1 MICPQYSF
9 KRNDPEVI
17 MHDHNKTTL
26 LDGSV
31 EQDEGIELAKKI
43 VEEEEGLGRQPAG
56 FARLVIPTLAVAW
69 SLFQLSIASFWI
81 LDSTLV
87 RAIHLGF
94 ALSIIFL
101 NYPMLKKK
109 RFGLDFLSTKA
120 RIPIFDYCL
129 AALAGFAALYIVIDH
144 SGMVERVGMPILRD
158 LVIGMLLLVLLLEG
172 ARRVLG
178 PAMPTIAAIF
188 VLYAFFGPYM
198 PDFIAFKGVS
208 LNRFVGQMTMSTEG
222 IYGVPLNVS
231 ATIVFLFVLFG
242 AMLDKAGGGRYFIQ
256 LALSLLGGYRG
267 GPAKAAVLG
276 SCMTGMVSGSSV
288 ANVVTCGTFTI
299 PMMKKVGYPPTKA
312 AAIEVASGVN
322 GQIMPPVMGAAA
334 FIIAEYVN
342 VPYSEVC
349 KAAVVPAIA
358 IYVALFYITHLE
370 ACKLGL
376 KGIPRNELPN
386 FFKTLAGGFH
396 FLVPLAVLLYELIIA
411 RHSPDMA
418 AFKAI
423 VTIAAVMLLQHPV
436 RAYLRKEPL
445 APAFKQ
451 GVVDIFQGLAAGGR
465 NMLTVA
471 CACAAAGIIVG
482 IVAMGLGQLIT
493 SIVATLSMGNVYLLL
508 IIAALCSLM
517 LGMGLPTTANYIV
530 VASLMVPVILEVG
543 QMNGF
548 VVPLMAAHLYCFYFG
563 ILADDTPPVCLAAY
577 AAAAIAKAPPLATGI
592 QGFMYDIRT
601 AVLPLMFIF
610 NSDLILHNINSW
622 PQALLILVMT
632 CLACCAF
639 SIAAQGWFIIRN
651 RFYEAPLFLLTALIL
666 FRPELLTR
674 LIGIPEELRYT
685 GYAFGVALF
694 AMLYGMQRLRRSAT
708 EDAVMATA

>member
-1 MICPQYSF
+1 
-9 KRNDPEVI
+9 
-17 MHDHNKTTL
+17 MHTPKEPMPPG
-26 LDGSV
+26 DGL
-31 EQDEGIELAKKI
+31 ENNDEGIELAKKI
-43 VEEEEGLGRQPAG
+43 VEEEEGVGRQPAG
-56 FARLVIPTLAVAW
+56 FSRFVIPTLAVCW

-101 NYPMLKKK
+101 NYPMLKKS
-109 RFGLDFLSTKA
+109 RFGLDFLATRS
-120 RIPIFDYCL
+120 RIPVLDFVLSI
-129 AALAGFAALYIVIDH
+129 LAGIAALYIVIDH
-144 SGMVERVGMPILRD
+144 TGMVQRVGMPILRD
-158 LVIGMLLLVLLLEG
+158 LVFGIMLLVLLLEA

-178 PAMPTIAAIF
+178 PAMPTVALFFI
-188 VLYAFFGPYM
+188 LYSFFGPYM
-198 PDFIAFKGVS
+198 PDFIAFKGAS
-208 LNRFVGQMTMSTEG
+208 LNRFIGQMTMSTEG

-242 AMLDKAGGGRYFIQ
+242 AMLDKAGGGKYFIT
-256 LALSLLGGYRG
+256 LALSLLGGYKG

-299 PMMKKVGYPPTKA
+299 PMMKKVGYPATKA

-342 VPYSEVC
+342 VPYSAVC
-349 KAAVVPAIA
+349 KAAVVPAVA

-376 KGIPRNELPN
+376 KGMAKSELPD
-386 FFKTLAGGFH
+386 FLKTLVGGCH
-396 FLVPLAVLLYELIIA
+396 FMLPLAVLLYELIVA
-411 RHSPDMA
+411 RHSPDLA

-423 VTIAAVMLLQHPV
+423 MAIIAIMLLQHPV
-436 RAYLRKEPL
+436 RAFFRKEPL
-445 APAFKQ
+445 APAMKQ
-451 GVVDIFQGLAAGGR
+451 GIAEVFAGLAAGGR

-471 CACAAAGIIVG
+471 AACAAAGIIVG

-493 SIVATLSMGNVYLLL
+493 SIVATLSGGNIYLLL
-508 IIAALCSLM
+508 VIAALCSLL

-530 VASLMVPVILEVG
+530 VASLMVPVITEVG
-543 QMNGF
+543 QMSGL
-548 VVPLMAAHLYCFYFG
+548 VVPLIAAHLYCFYFG

-577 AAAAIAKAPPLATGI
+577 AAAAIAKAPTIATGI

-610 NSDLILHNINSW
+610 NGDLLLLNINSW
-622 PQALLILVMT
+622 PQILLILVMT
-632 CLACCAF
+632 CLGACAF
-639 SIAAQGWFIIRN
+639 SIAVQGWFIVRN
-651 RFYEAPLFLLTALIL
+651 KAYELPLFLLTALIL
-666 FRPELLTR
+666 LRPGLLTR
-674 LIGIPEELRYT
+674 LLGMPEEMRHL
-685 GYAFGVALF
+685 GYAAGVGLF
-694 AMLYGMQRLRRSAT
+694 VILYGLQRLRRANSENT
-708 EDAVMATA
+708 VMATA

>member
-1 MICPQYSF
+1 
-9 KRNDPEVI
+9 
-17 MHDHNKTTL
+17 MHNSKEAMPPVTGLED
-26 LDGSV
+26 
-31 EQDEGIELAKKI
+31 QDEGIELAKRI

-56 FARLVIPTLAVAW
+56 FSRFIIPTLAVAW

-101 NYPMLKKK
+101 NYPMLKKN
-109 RFGLDFLSTKA
+109 RFGLDFLATKA
-120 RIPIFDYCL
+120 KIPILDYCL
-129 AALAGFAALYIVIDH
+129 SIMAGIAALYIVIDH
-144 SGMVERVGMPILRD
+144 SGMVERVGMPIVRD
-158 LVIGMLLLVLLLEG
+158 LVIGMLLLVLLLEA

-178 PAMPTIAAIF
+178 PAMPTIALFFI
-188 VLYAFFGPYM
+188 LYAFFGPYM

-208 LNRFVGQMTMSTEG
+208 LNRFIGQMTMSTEG

-242 AMLDKAGGGRYFIQ
+242 AMLDKAGGGKYFIT
-256 LALSLLGGYRG
+256 LALSLLGGYKG

-299 PMMKKVGYPPTKA
+299 PMMKKVGYTPTKA

-342 VPYSEVC
+342 IPYSEVC
-349 KAAVVPAIA
+349 KAAVVPAVA

-376 KGIPRNELPN
+376 KGMPKAELPN
-386 FFKTLAGGFH
+386 FFKTLIGGLH
-396 FLVPLAVLLYELIIA
+396 FMIPLGVLLYELIVV

-418 AFKAI
+418 AFKSIMTIIAI
-423 VTIAAVMLLQHPV
+423 MLLQHPV

-451 GVVDIFQGLAAGGR
+451 SIVDIFSGLAAGGR

-471 CACAAAGIIVG
+471 AACAAAGIIVG

-493 SIVATLSMGNVYLLL
+493 SIVATLSFGNIYLLL
-508 IIAALCSLM
+508 LIAALCSLL

-530 VASLMVPVILEVG
+530 VASLMVPVIVEVG

-548 VVPLMAAHLYCFYFG
+548 IVPLIAAHLYCFYFG

-577 AAAAIAKAPPLATGI
+577 AAAAIAKAPTIATGI

-610 NSDLILHNINSW
+610 NSDLLLLNINSW
-622 PQALLILVMT
+622 PQIILILVMT
-632 CLACCAF
+632 CLGACAF
-639 SIAAQGWFIIRN
+639 SIAVQGWFIIRN
-651 RFYEAPLFLLTALIL
+651 KLYELPLFLVTALIL
-666 FRPELLTR
+666 LRPELLTR
-674 LIGIPEELRYT
+674 LIGIPDEMRHI
-685 GYAFGVALF
+685 GYAFGVGLF
-694 AMLYGMQRLRRSAT
+694 LVLYGLQRLRRAGGEKT
-708 EDAVMATA
+708 VMVTA

>member
-1 MICPQYSF
+1 
-9 KRNDPEVI
+9 
-17 MHDHNKTTL
+17 MHTMKNAAPPGH
-26 LDGSV
+26 GH
-31 EQDEGIELAKKI
+31 DEGIEIAKRI
-43 VEEEEGLGRQPAG
+43 AEEEEGLGRQPRG
-56 FARLVIPTLAVAW
+56 WSRFIIPTLAVAW
-69 SLFQLSIASFWI
+69 SLFQLAIASFWI

-101 NYPMLKKK
+101 NYPMLKKR
-109 RFGLDFLSTKA
+109 RFGLSFLSTTS
-120 RIPIFDYCL
+120 RIPVLDCCL
-129 AALAGFAALYIVIDH
+129 AALAGFSALYIVIDYG
-144 SGMVERVGMPILRD
+144 GMVQRVGMPILRD
-158 LVIGMLLLVLLLEG
+158 LVVGLILIALLLEA

-178 PAMPTIAAIF
+178 PAMPTIALFFI
-188 VLYAFFGPYM
+188 LYAFLGPYM

-208 LNRFVGQMTMSTEG
+208 LNRFIGQMTMSTEG
-222 IYGVPLNVS
+222 LYGVPLNVS

-242 AMLDKAGGGRYFIQ
+242 AMLDKAGGGKYFIT

-376 KGIPRNELPN
+376 KGIAKSELPN
-386 FFKTLAGGFH
+386 FFKTLLGGLH
-396 FLVPLAVLLYELIIA
+396 FMLPLAVLLYELIVA
-411 RHSPDMA
+411 RHSPDVA

-423 VTIAAVMLLQHPV
+423 ATIAGVMLLQHPL
-436 RAYLRKEPL
+436 RAWRQGEPV
-445 APAFKQ
+445 APAIKQ
-451 GVVDIFQGLAAGGR
+451 GIADVFAGLAAGGR

-471 CACAAAGIIVG
+471 AACAAAGIIVG

-508 IIAALCSLM
+508 IIAALCSLL

-530 VASLMVPVILEVG
+530 VASLMVPVIVEVG
-543 QMNGF
+543 QLNGF
-548 VVPLMAAHLYCFYFG
+548 MVPLIAAHLYCFYFG

-577 AAAAIAKAPPLATGI
+577 AAAAIAKAPAVATGI
-592 QGFMYDIRT
+592 QGFLYDIRT

-610 NSDLILHNINSW
+610 NTDLILYNINSW

-632 CLACCAF
+632 CLGACAF
-639 SIAAQGWFIIRN
+639 SVAVQGWFIVRN
-651 RFYEAPLFLLTALIL
+651 RFYELPLFLVTALIL
-666 FRPELLTR
+666 FRPGLLTR
-674 LIGIPEELRYT
+674 LLGIPEELRYS
-685 GYAFGVALF
+685 GYGFGVGLF
-694 AMLYGMQRLRRSAT
+694 LLLYLMQRFRRARSQDPA
-708 EDAVMATA
+708 MATA

>member
-1 MICPQYSF
+1 MHTKKNPAPPGHDPAT
-9 KRNDPEVI
+9 ND
-17 MHDHNKTTL
+17 
-26 LDGSV
+26 
-31 EQDEGIELAKKI
+31 QGIETAKKI
-43 VEEEEGLGRQPAG
+43 AQEEEGVGRQPAG
-56 FARLVIPTLAVAW
+56 FSRYIIPTLAVAW

-101 NYPMLKKK
+101 NYPMLKKN
-109 RFGLDFLSTKA
+109 RFGLKFLSTGS
-120 RIPIFDYCL
+120 RIPVLDYCL
-129 AALAGFAALYIVIDH
+129 SALAAVSALYIVIDH
-144 SGMVERVGMPILRD
+144 SGMVERVGMPIFRD
-158 LVIGMLLLVLLLEG
+158 LVFGLMLIALLLEA

-178 PAMPTIAAIF
+178 PAMPTIALFFI
-188 VLYAFFGPYM
+188 LYAFFGPYM

-208 LNRFVGQMTMSTEG
+208 VNRFVGQMTMSTEG
-222 IYGVPLNVS
+222 IYGVPLHVS

-242 AMLDKAGGGRYFIQ
+242 AMLDKAGGGKYFIQ
-256 LALSLLGGYRG
+256 LAMSLLGGYRG

-276 SCMTGMVSGSSV
+276 SCMTGSISGSSV
-288 ANVVTCGTFTI
+288 ANVVTSGTFTI

-312 AAIEVASGVN
+312 AAIEVASSVN

-349 KAAVVPAIA
+349 KAAIVPAVA

-376 KGIPRNELPN
+376 KGISKSELPN
-386 FFKTLAGGFH
+386 FFRTLVGGIH
-396 FLVPLAVLLYELIIA
+396 FMVPLAVLLYELIVV
-411 RHSPDMA
+411 RHSPEVS

-423 VTIAAVMLLQHPV
+423 VTIGAVMLLQHPV
-436 RAYLRKEPL
+436 RAWRRGEPL
-445 APAFKQ
+445 APAFRQ
-451 GVVDIFQGLAAGGR
+451 GVVDVFAGLAAGGR
-465 NMLTVA
+465 NMITVA
-471 CACAAAGIIVG
+471 AACAAAGIIVG

-548 VVPLMAAHLYCFYFG
+548 LVPLIAAHLYCFYFG
-563 ILADDTPPVCLAAY
+563 ILTDDTPPVCLAAY
-577 AAAAIAKAPPLATGI
+577 AAAAIAKAPAIATGV
-592 QGFMYDIRT
+592 QGFLYDIRT
-601 AVLPLMFIF
+601 AILPLMFIF
-610 NSDLILHNINSW
+610 NTDLILHNIDSW

-632 CLACCAF
+632 CLASCAF
-639 SIAAQGWFIIRN
+639 SIAVQGWFIIRN
-651 RFYEAPLFLLTALIL
+651 KVYELPLFLLTALIL

-674 LIGIPEELRYT
+674 LVGIPEELRHT
-685 GYAFGVALF
+685 GYAFGAALF
-694 AMLYGMQRLRRSAT
+694 LILYVMQRLRRAESEDRIRKT
-708 EDAVMATA
+708 EDRGGDSLRQAA

>member
-1 MICPQYSF
+1 
-9 KRNDPEVI
+9 
-17 MHDHNKTTL
+17 MHTMNNATPP
-26 LDGSV
+26 GSGPAPY
-31 EQDEGIELAKKI
+31 DEGIELAKKI
-43 VEEEEGLGRQPAG
+43 VQEEEGVGRQPAG
-56 FARLVIPTLAVAW
+56 LSRYVIPTLAVAW
-69 SLFQLSIASFWI
+69 SLFQLAIASFWI

-101 NYPMLKKK
+101 NYPMLKKS
-109 RFGLDFLSTKA
+109 RFGLEFLSTKS
-120 RIPIFDYCL
+120 RIPILDYCL
-129 AALAGFAALYIVIDH
+129 AVIAGVSALYIVIDH

-158 LVIGMLLLVLLLEG
+158 LVFGIALIALLLEA

-178 PAMPTIAAIF
+178 PAMPIIALFFI
-188 VLYAFFGPYM
+188 LYAFLGPYM

-208 LNRFVGQMTMSTEG
+208 LNRFIGQMTMSTEG
-222 IYGVPLNVS
+222 LYGVPLHVS

-242 AMLDKAGGGRYFIQ
+242 AMLDKAGGGKYFIT

-349 KAAVVPAIA
+349 KAAVVPAVA

-376 KGIPRNELPN
+376 KGMSKSELPN
-386 FFKTLAGGFH
+386 FFKTLVGGIH
-396 FLVPLAVLLYELIIA
+396 FMIPLAVLLYELIVA
-411 RHSPDMA
+411 RHSPDVA

-423 VTIAAVMLLQHPV
+423 VTISGVMLLQHPV
-436 RAYLRKEPL
+436 RAWLDKEPL
-445 APAFKQ
+445 APAFRQ
-451 GVVDIFQGLAAGGR
+451 GMVDILSGLAAGGR

-471 CACAAAGIIVG
+471 AACAAAGIIVG

-530 VASLMVPVILEVG
+530 VASLMVPVIVEVG

-548 VVPLMAAHLYCFYFG
+548 MVPLIAAHLYCFYFG

-577 AAAAIAKAPPLATGI
+577 AAAAIAKAPAVATGI

-601 AVLPLMFIF
+601 AILPLMFVF
-610 NSDLILHNINSW
+610 NTDLILYNINSW

-632 CLACCAF
+632 CLGACAF
-639 SIAAQGWFIIRN
+639 SIAAQGWFIVKN
-651 RFYEAPLFLLTALIL
+651 KFYELPLFLLTALIL
-666 FRPELLTR
+666 FRPGILTR
-674 LIGIPEELRYT
+674 LVGIPEELRYT
-685 GYAFGVALF
+685 GYAVGVALF
-694 AMLYGMQRLRRSAT
+694 LSLYFMQRLRRASSEGT
-708 EDAVMATA
+708 VMAAA